1 MSKTVMK
8 INVARD
14 FSKNP
19 SGRYIKDG
27 KTSGEVFLKNVLLP
41 AVNTHDLVEIDF
53 DGVRGYGSSFLE
65 EAFGGFIR
73 ETKMTLVEFFKKVI
87 IITKDPLLEQEIQGY
102 LVDEVNRLK
111 NL

>member
-1 MSKTVMK
+1 MSKSVMK
-8 INVARD
+8 INVAKD

-19 SGRYIKDG
+19 SGRYIEDG

-41 AVNTHDLVEIDF
+41 AVRTYDIVEINF

-73 ETKMTLVEFFKKVI
+73 ETKMSLVEFFKKVK
-87 IITKDPLLEQEIQGY
+87 IITQDPLLEQEIKGY
-102 LVDEVNRLK
+102 LEEEVHRLSV
-111 NL
+111 

>member
-1 MSKTVMK
+1 MK
-8 INVARD
+8 INVAKD

-19 SGRYIKDG
+19 SGRYIEDG

-41 AVNTHDLVEIDF
+41 AVRTYDIVEINF

-73 ETKMTLVEFFKKVI
+73 ETKMSLVEFFKKVK
-87 IITKDPLLEQEIQGY
+87 IITQDPLLEQEIKGY
-102 LVDEVNRLK
+102 LEEEVHRLSV
-111 NL
+111 

>member
-1 MSKTVMK
+1 MSKSVMR
-8 INVARD
+8 INVAKD

-27 KTSGEVFLKNVLLP
+27 KTSGEVFLKNLLLP
-41 AVNTHDLVEIDF
+41 AVNTHDLVEINF

-73 ETKMTLVEFFKKVI
+73 ETKMTLADFFNKVK
-87 IITKDPLLEQEIQGY
+87 IITKDPLLHQEIQSY
-102 LVDEVNRLK
+102 LEDEVNRLGTR
-111 NL
+111 

>member
-1 MSKTVMK
+1 MSKSVMK
-8 INVARD
+8 ISVAKD

-27 KTSGEVFLKNVLLP
+27 KTSGEVFLKNLLLP
-41 AVNTHDLVEIDF
+41 AVRTHDVVEINF

-73 ETKMTLVEFFKKVI
+73 ETRMSLGEFYKKVKI
-87 IITKDPLLEQEIQGY
+87 VTEDPLLKQEIISY
-102 LVDEVNRLK
+102 LEDETHRLGV
-111 NL
+111 

>member
-1 MSKTVMK
+1 MR
-8 INVARD
+8 INVAKD

-27 KTSGEVFLKNVLLP
+27 KTSGEAFLKNLLIP
-41 AVNTHDLVEIDF
+41 AINTHDIVEINF

-73 ETKMTLVEFFKKVI
+73 ETKMNLIEFLAKVK
-87 IITKDPLLEQEIQGY
+87 IITKDPLLKQEIEGY
-102 LVDEVNRLK
+102 LEDEILRSGIS
-111 NL
+111 